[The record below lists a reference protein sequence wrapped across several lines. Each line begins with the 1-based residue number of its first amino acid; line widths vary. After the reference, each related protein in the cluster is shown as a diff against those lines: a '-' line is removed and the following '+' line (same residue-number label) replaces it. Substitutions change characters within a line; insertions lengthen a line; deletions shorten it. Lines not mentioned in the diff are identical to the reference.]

1 MLVNLVD
8 VEPDFWLHQYGGNV
22 VVILFGL
29 FTLILYLAWLYH
41 YTISLVGG
49 LQLLQFLQLGT

>member
-1 MLVNLVD
+1 MLVNLAD
-8 VEPDFWLHQYGGNV
+8 VEPVLWLHQYGGNV

-41 YTISLVGG
+41 YTISLEGG
-49 LQLLQFLQLGT
+49 LQLL